1 MKILEDNARRE
12 KPIKVSLKVRCPYCN
27 SLLLVEKGDYR
38 KRYDWGYTSDG
49 KSQKSYH
56 YVVDCPCCE
65 EEFILEGY
73 EDIRTRKKKFQNTI
87 KKEYVYRH
95 F

>member
-1 MKILEDNARRE
+1 MKILENNARRG
-12 KPIKVSLKVRCPYCN
+12 KLLKGSLKVRCPYCN

-49 KSQKSYH
+49 KPQKSYH

-65 EEFILEGY
+65 EEFILEGC
-73 EDIRTRKKKFQNTI
+73 EDIKTRKNSRTL
-87 KKEYVYRH
+87 
-95 F
+95 